1 MYGHIAFLEV
11 LVELGTGDFLF
22 VDEKVNMMIGFV
34 VLMEYHVG
42 EKQRVEFDV
51 ATTEIQEPGNV
62 VKS

>member
-11 LVELGTGDFLF
+11 LVELGPGDFLF